1 MMQISLKK
9 SDKEPAPGRG
19 KKLRMG
25 DILVELSVI
34 TPDQLQVALKQ
45 TNPEQRRLGALLV
58 ALGFATEEDIDKAVS
73 VRLGIPYFKSFEG
86 MLDPEVSGLIPE
98 AMARKLLI
106 VPVLRTEDTLSIGM
120 VNPSDIDAIDEVA
133 RLSGLHVQP
142 IMTTLANLFDGIQ
155 QVYGHKTAVAPTSP
169 LKGPGEPPAAAQIG
183 DTVIDVVNGL
193 LQEGLARRAS
203 DIHVEAAGKLV
214 RVRFRV
220 DGMLHD
226 GATYAKSMEA
236 AIVARV
242 KIMSKLDITET
253 RLPQDGHI
261 RSTYGG
267 RDIDVRVSTLP
278 TVHGE
283 KIVMRLL
290 DSSKSLRKLAN
301 LGIDGPVLERFSEA
315 IRSPNGLI
323 LVTGPTGSG
332 KTTTLYAALTELNR
346 TDRNIVTLEDPVEY
360 VIDRINQMEAFSK
373 IGLSFATGLRAIL
386 RQDPNIIL
394 VGEIRDLETAEIALQ
409 ASITGHLVFSTL
421 HTNDSPSSV
430 HRLFNMSVEPF
441 MIAAALRG
449 VLAQRLLRRLCDR
462 CKKPQSITERQ
473 AKELGFS
480 IPSGGVYCEPQGC
493 ETCFQTGYAGRI
505 PIHEWMSITRGVREL
520 IVKKAPLDELR
531 AAVNSE
537 GLKTMSQAALEKA
550 ASGETSLDEVLRV
563 TREQADG

>member
-1 MMQISLKK
+1 MKK
-9 SDKEPAPGRG
+9 P
-19 KKLRMG
+19 RMG
-25 DILVELSVI
+25 DILVELGVI
-34 TPDQLQVALKQ
+34 TPAQLQIALKQ

-58 ALGFATEEDIDKAVS
+58 SLGFATEEDIDKAVS
-73 VRLGIPYFKSFEG
+73 TRLGIPYFTSFEG
-86 MLDPEVSGLIPE
+86 MIDPEVASLIPE
-98 AMARKLLI
+98 ALARKLLI
-106 VPVLRTEDTLSIGM
+106 VPVLRTEDSLSIGM
-120 VNPSDIDAIDEVA
+120 VNPSDTDAIDEVA

-155 QVYGHKTAVAPTSP
+155 QVYGHQKAAAPAAAPKPGAKAVAP
-169 LKGPGEPPAAAQIG
+169 QIG

-226 GATYAKSMEA
+226 GATHPKTMEA

-261 RSTYGG
+261 RFTYGG

-283 KIVMRLL
+283 KVVMRLL
-290 DSSKSLRKLAN
+290 DSSKSLRKLVD
-301 LGIDGPVLERFSEA
+301 LGIDKPVLERFAES
-315 IRSPNGLI
+315 IKSPNGLI

-346 TDRNIVTLEDPVEY
+346 PDRNIVTLEDPVEY

-373 IGLSFATGLRAIL
+373 IGLTFATGLRAIL
-386 RQDPNIIL
+386 RQDPNVIL

-421 HTNDSPSSV
+421 HTNDAVASI
-430 HRLFNMSVEPF
+430 HRLFNMNVEPF

-462 CKKPQSITERQ
+462 CKRPRPVGADE
-473 AKELGFS
+473 AAELGIIDPKAGS
-480 IPSGGVYCEPQGC
+480 YSEPVGC
-493 ETCFQTGYAGRI
+493 ETCFHTGYLGRI
-505 PIHEWMSITRGVREL
+505 PIHEWMSITRTVREL
-520 IVKKAPLDELR
+520 IVRKASLDELR
-531 AAVNSE
+531 AAANQE
-537 GLKTMSQAALEKA
+537 GLNSMRQAAIEKA
-550 ASGETSLDEVLRV
+550 SKGETSLDEVLRV
-563 TREQADG
+563 TREAAEG

>member
-1 MMQISLKK
+1 MSVDR
-9 SDKEPAPGRG
+9 SRG
-19 KKLRMG
+19 KQRMG
-25 DILVELSVI
+25 DILVERGVI
-34 TPDQLQVALKQ
+34 TPEQLSAALKQ
-45 TNPEQRRLGALLV
+45 PNLEQRRLGAVLV

-73 VRLGIPYFKSFEG
+73 TRLGIPYFTSFEG
-86 MLDPEVSGLIPE
+86 MLDRSVASLIPE
-98 AMARKLLI
+98 ALARKLLI
-106 VPVLRTEDTLSIGM
+106 VPVLRTEDTLSVGM
-120 VNPSDIDAIDEVA
+120 VNPSDTDAIDEVA

-155 QVYGHKTAVAPTSP
+155 QVYGHKTVAAPP
-169 LKGPGEPPAAAQIG
+169 PPVKGAKDKAFASQSG
-183 DTVIDVVNGL
+183 DTVIDLVNGL

-203 DIHVEAAGKLV
+203 DIHCEAAGKLV
-214 RVRFRV
+214 RVRYRI

-226 GATYAKSMEA
+226 GATYPKNMEA

-242 KIMSKLDITET
+242 KIMAKLDITET

-261 RSTYGG
+261 RFTYGG

-290 DSSKSLRKLAN
+290 DSSKSLRKLVD
-301 LGIDGPVLERFSEA
+301 LGIDRAILARFTES
-315 IRSPNGLI
+315 ISSPNGLI

-346 TDRNIVTLEDPVEY
+346 PDRNIVTLEDPVEY
-360 VIDRINQMEAFSK
+360 QIDRINQMEAFAK
-373 IGLSFATGLRAIL
+373 IGLTFATGLRAIL

-421 HTNDSPSSV
+421 HTNDAVASV
-430 HRLFNMSVEPF
+430 HRLFNMNVEPF

-449 VLAQRLLRRLCDR
+449 VLAQRLMRRLCDR
-462 CKKPQSITERQ
+462 CKKPRPLSEAE
-473 AKELGFS
+473 AKELDSAVPAGN
-480 IPSGGVYCEPQGC
+480 GYCEPNGC
-493 ETCFQTGYAGRI
+493 EACFQTGYFGRI
-505 PIHEWMSITRGVREL
+505 PIHEWMSVTREVREL
-520 IVKKAPLDELR
+520 IVRKASLDDLR
-531 AAVNSE
+531 AAVSLD
-537 GLKTMSQAALEKA
+537 GLKTMRQAAVEKA
-550 ASGETSLDEVLRV
+550 AQGETSLEEVLRL

>member
-1 MMQISLKK
+1 M
-9 SDKEPAPGRG
+9 EPASGRG

-25 DILVELSVI
+25 DILVDLGVI
-34 TPDQLQVALKQ
+34 TPEQLQAALKQ
-45 TNPEQRRLGALLV
+45 PNLEQRRLGAVLV

-73 VRLGIPYFKSFEG
+73 TRLGIPYFTSFEG
-86 MLDPEVSGLIPE
+86 MLDPEVAVLIPE
-98 AMARKLLI
+98 SMARKLLI
-106 VPVLRTEDTLSIGM
+106 VPVLRTEDTLSVGM
-120 VNPSDIDAIDEVA
+120 VNPSDTDAIDEVA

-142 IMTTLANLFDGIQ
+142 IMTTLSNLFDGIQ
-155 QVYGHKTAVAPTSP
+155 QVYGHKVAAAPAPTARDV
-169 LKGPGEPPAAAQIG
+169 KGKGAAAQPAIAQSG
-183 DTVIDVVNGL
+183 DTVIDLVNGL

-226 GATYAKSMEA
+226 GATHPKATEA
-236 AIVARV
+236 AIIARV
-242 KIMSKLDITET
+242 KIMAKLDITET

-261 RSTYGG
+261 RFTYGG

-278 TVHGE
+278 TIHGE

-290 DSSKSLRKLAN
+290 DSSKSLRKLVD
-301 LGIDGPVLERFSEA
+301 LGIAGPVLERFSAA
-315 IRSPNGLI
+315 IKSPNGLI

-346 TDRNIVTLEDPVEY
+346 PDRNIVTLEDPVEY
-360 VIDRINQMEAFSK
+360 QIDRINQMEAFAK
-373 IGLSFATGLRAIL
+373 IGLTFATGLRAIL

-421 HTNDSPSSV
+421 HTNDAVASV
-430 HRLFNMSVEPF
+430 HRLFNMNVEPF

-462 CKKPQSITERQ
+462 CKAPRPLTEAQ
-473 AKELGFS
+473 AKDLGLDA
-480 IPSGGVYCEPQGC
+480 PAGDGYCEPRGC
-493 ETCFQTGYAGRI
+493 EACFQTGYAGRI
-505 PIHEWMSITRGVREL
+505 PIHEWMSVTREVREL
-520 IVKKAPLDELR
+520 IVRKASLDELR
-531 AAVNSE
+531 AAVNLE
-537 GLKTMSQAALEKA
+537 GLKTMRQAAVEKA
-550 ASGETSLDEVLRV
+550 FRGETSLDEVLRV
-563 TREQADG
+563 TREQAEG

>member
-1 MMQISLKK
+1 M
-9 SDKEPAPGRG
+9 ETGNGRS

-25 DILVELSVI
+25 DILVELGVI
-34 TPDQLQVALKQ
+34 TPDQLQIALKQ

-73 VRLGIPYFKSFEG
+73 TRLGIPYFTSFEG
-86 MLDPEVSGLIPE
+86 MLDPEVSVLIPE
-98 AMARKLLI
+98 ALARKLLI
-106 VPVLRTEDTLSIGM
+106 VPVLRTEDTLSVGM
-120 VNPSDIDAIDEVA
+120 VNPSDTDAIDEVA

-155 QVYGHKTAVAPTSP
+155 QVYGQKTAAAPAP
-169 LKGPGEPPAAAQIG
+169 AKAGGKAAAAQVG
-183 DTVIDVVNGL
+183 DTVIDLVNGL

-226 GATYAKSMEA
+226 GATHPKSMEA

-242 KIMSKLDITET
+242 KIMAKLDITET

-261 RSTYGG
+261 RFTYGG

-290 DSSKSLRKLAN
+290 DSSKSLRKLVD
-301 LGIDGPVLERFSEA
+301 LGIDGSILDRFSEA

-346 TDRNIVTLEDPVEY
+346 PDRNIVTLEDPVEY
-360 VIDRINQMEAFSK
+360 MIDRINQMEAFAK
-373 IGLSFATGLRAIL
+373 IGLTFATGLRAIL

-421 HTNDSPSSV
+421 HTNDSVASV
-430 HRLFNMSVEPF
+430 HRLFNMNVEPF

-462 CKKPQSITERQ
+462 CKRKQPVSEQQ
-473 AKELGFS
+473 LKELGFT
-480 IPSGGVYCEPQGC
+480 PPAGAVYCEPQGC
-493 ETCFQTGYAGRI
+493 EACFQTGYAGRI
-505 PIHEWMSITRGVREL
+505 PIHEWMSVTRTVREL
-520 IVKKAPLDELR
+520 IVRKSSLDELR
-531 AAVNSE
+531 AAANLE
-537 GLKTMSQAALEKA
+537 GLKTMRQAAIEKA
-550 ASGETSLDEVLRV
+550 SRGETSLDEVLRV
-563 TREQADG
+563 TREAAEG

>member
-1 MMQISLKK
+1 MEPVK
-9 SDKEPAPGRG
+9 SRG

-25 DILVELSVI
+25 DILVELGVI
-34 TPDQLQVALKQ
+34 TPEQLEIALKQ

-58 ALGFATEEDIDKAVS
+58 SLGFATEEDIDKAVS
-73 VRLGIPYFKSFEG
+73 TRLGIPYFTSFEG
-86 MLDPEVSGLIPE
+86 MLDPAVASMIPE

-106 VPVLRTEDTLSIGM
+106 VPVLRTDDTLSVGM
-120 VNPSDIDAIDEVA
+120 VNPSDTDAIDEVA

-142 IMTTLANLFDGIQ
+142 IMTTLANLFDTIQ
-155 QVYGHKTAVAPTSP
+155 QIYGQNVAAPSS
-169 LKGPGEPPAAAQIG
+169 AAPKDGRPKPVVTQTG
-183 DTVIDVVNGL
+183 DTVSDLVNGL

-214 RVRFRV
+214 RVRYRV

-226 GATYAKSMEA
+226 GATYPKTMEA

-261 RSTYGG
+261 RFTYGG

-283 KIVMRLL
+283 KVVMRLL
-290 DSSKSLRKLAN
+290 DSSKSLRKLVD
-301 LGIDGPVLERFSEA
+301 LGIAGPVLERFAAA
-315 IRSPNGLI
+315 ITSPNGLI

-346 TDRNIVTLEDPVEY
+346 PDKNIVTLEDPVEY
-360 VIDRINQMEAFSK
+360 QIDRINQMEAFAK
-373 IGLSFATGLRAIL
+373 IGLNFATGLRAIL
-386 RQDPNIIL
+386 RQDPNVIL

-421 HTNDSPSSV
+421 HTNDSVASV
-430 HRLFNMSVEPF
+430 HRLFNMNVEPF

-462 CKKPQSITERQ
+462 CKKPRPLTDAQ
-473 AKELGFS
+473 AAELGNVV
-480 IPSGGVYCEPQGC
+480 PAGAGYCEPQGC
-493 ETCFQTGYAGRI
+493 ENCFQTGYAGRI
-505 PIHEWMSITRGVREL
+505 PIHEWMSISREVREL
-520 IVKKAPLDELR
+520 IVRKASLDELR
-531 AAVNSE
+531 TAVSLEGLVTMRQAAV
-537 GLKTMSQAALEKA
+537 EKA
-550 ASGETSLDEVLRV
+550 ATGETSLDEVLRV
-563 TREQADG
+563 TREQTEG

>member
-1 MMQISLKK
+1 MDSARGRAKK
-9 SDKEPAPGRG
+9 S
-19 KKLRMG
+19 RMG
-25 DILVELSVI
+25 DILVELGVI
-34 TPDQLQVALKQ
+34 TPEQLTVALKQ
-45 TNPEQRRLGALLV
+45 SNPEQRRLGALLV
-58 ALGFATEEDIDKAVS
+58 SLGFATEEDIDKAVS
-73 VRLGIPYFKSFEG
+73 TRLGIPYFTSFEG
-86 MLDPEVSGLIPE
+86 MLDPDVAGLIPE
-98 AMARKLLI
+98 ALARKLLI

-120 VNPSDIDAIDEVA
+120 VNPSDTDAIDEVS
-133 RLSGLHVQP
+133 RLSGLHVSP

-155 QVYGHKTAVAPTSP
+155 QIYGHKSATSSAGALRGPTD
-169 LKGPGEPPAAAQIG
+169 KAAAAQSG
-183 DTVIDVVNGL
+183 DTIIDIVNGL

-203 DIHVEAAGKLV
+203 DIHIEAAGKLV

-226 GATYAKSMEA
+226 GVTHAKTMEA

-242 KIMSKLDITET
+242 KIMAKLDITET

-261 RSTYGG
+261 RFTYGG
-267 RDIDVRVSTLP
+267 RDIDVRISTLP

-290 DSSKSLRKLAN
+290 DSSKSLRKLVE
-301 LGIDGPVLERFSEA
+301 LGIDRPVLERFSES

-346 TDRNIVTLEDPVEY
+346 PDRNIVTLEDPVEY

-373 IGLSFATGLRAIL
+373 IGLTFATGLRAIL
-386 RQDPNIIL
+386 RQDPNVIL

-421 HTNDSPSSV
+421 HTNDAVASV
-430 HRLFNMSVEPF
+430 HRLFNMNVEPF

-462 CKKPQSITERQ
+462 CKKPRSLSAAEVT
-473 AKELGFS
+473 ELGLENISKDGFR
-480 IPSGGVYCEPQGC
+480 EPHGC
-493 ETCFQTGYAGRI
+493 EACFHTGYQGRI
-505 PIHEWMSITRGVREL
+505 PIHEWMSVTRSVREL
-520 IVKKAPLDELR
+520 IVRRASLDELR
-531 AAVNSE
+531 AAANLE
-537 GLKTMSQAALEKA
+537 GLKSMRQAAVEKA
-550 ASGETSLDEVLRV
+550 VCGVTSIDEVLRV
-563 TREQADG
+563 TREQAEG

>member
-1 MMQISLKK
+1 MTQS
-9 SDKEPAPGRG
+9 AGRG
-19 KKLRMG
+19 KKMRMG
-25 DILVELSVI
+25 DILVELGVI
-34 TPDQLQVALKQ
+34 TPEQLQIALKQ
-45 TNPEQRRLGALLV
+45 SNPEQRRLGALLV

-73 VRLGIPYFKSFEG
+73 TRLAIPYFKSFEG
-86 MLDPEVSGLIPE
+86 MLDPEVAGLIPE
-98 AMARKLLI
+98 ALARKLLI
-106 VPVLRTEDTLSIGM
+106 VPVLRTEDTLSVGM
-120 VNPSDIDAIDEVA
+120 VNPSDTDAIDEVA

-142 IMTTLANLFDGIQ
+142 IMTTLGNLFDAIQ
-155 QVYGHKTAVAPTSP
+155 QTYGLKTVSP
-169 LKGPGEPPAAAQIG
+169 GGPPKDGSKDSAAAQVG
-183 DTVIDVVNGL
+183 DTVIDIVNGL

-203 DIHVEAAGKLV
+203 DIHIEAAGGLV

-226 GATYAKSMEA
+226 GATYPKSMEA

-242 KIMSKLDITET
+242 KIMAKLDITET

-261 RSTYGG
+261 RFTYGG

-283 KIVMRLL
+283 KTVMRLL
-290 DSSKSLRKLAN
+290 DSSKSLRKLTD
-301 LGIDGPVLERFSEA
+301 LGIDGAILSRFSDA

-346 TDRNIVTLEDPVEY
+346 PDRNIVTLEDPVEY
-360 VIDRINQMEAFSK
+360 MIDRINQMEAFPK
-373 IGLSFATGLRAIL
+373 IGLTFATGLRAIL

-421 HTNDSPSSV
+421 HTNDSVASV

-449 VLAQRLLRRLCDR
+449 VLAQRLLRRLCER
-462 CKKPQSITERQ
+462 CKKSRTISEGQV
-473 AKELGFS
+473 KELGLES
-480 IPSGGVYCEPQGC
+480 SADKATYYEPQGC
-493 ETCFQTGYAGRI
+493 EACFQTGYQGRI
-505 PIHEWMSITRGVREL
+505 PIHEWMSVTRPVREL
-520 IVKKAPLDELR
+520 IVRKAALDELR
-531 AAVNSE
+531 TAVNLE
-537 GLKTMSQAALEKA
+537 GLKTMRQAAIEKA
-550 ASGETSLDEVLRV
+550 ARGETSLDEVLRV
-563 TREQADG
+563 TREQVDG

>member
-1 MMQISLKK
+1 
-9 SDKEPAPGRG
+9 
-19 KKLRMG
+19 MG
-25 DILVELSVI
+25 DILVELGVI
-34 TPDQLQVALKQ
+34 TSEQLQAALKQ
-45 TNPEQRRLGALLV
+45 PNLEQRRLGAVLV
-58 ALGFATEEDIDKAVS
+58 ALGYATEEDIDTAVS
-73 VRLGIPYFKSFEG
+73 TRLGIPYFTSFEG
-86 MLDPEVSGLIPE
+86 MLDPEVSLLIPE

-106 VPVLRTEDTLSIGM
+106 VPVLRTEDTLSVGM
-120 VNPSDIDAIDEVA
+120 VNPSDTDAIDEVA

-155 QVYGHKTAVAPTSP
+155 QVYGHK
-169 LKGPGEPPAAAQIG
+169 KAAAPELTVRDAKGKTAAAAPSAAAPAG
-183 DTVIDVVNGL
+183 DTVIDLVNGL

-214 RVRFRV
+214 RLRFRV

-226 GATYAKSMEA
+226 GAVHPKAMEA

-242 KIMSKLDITET
+242 KIMAKLDITET

-261 RSTYGG
+261 RFTYGG

-278 TVHGE
+278 TIHGE

-290 DSSKSLRKLAN
+290 DSNKSLRKLVD
-301 LGIDGPVLERFSEA
+301 LGIAGPVLERFSAA
-315 IRSPNGLI
+315 IKSPNGLI

-346 TDRNIVTLEDPVEY
+346 PDRNIVTLEDPVEY
-360 VIDRINQMEAFSK
+360 QIDRINQMEAFAK

-421 HTNDSPSSV
+421 HTNDAVASV
-430 HRLFNMSVEPF
+430 HRLFNMNVEPF

-462 CKKPQSITERQ
+462 CKVPQPLSEAQ
-473 AKELGFS
+473 AKALGIDS
-480 IPSGGVYCEPQGC
+480 PAGAGYREPRGC
-493 ETCFQTGYAGRI
+493 EACFQTGYVGRI
-505 PIHEWMSITRGVREL
+505 PIHEWMSVTREVREL
-520 IVKKAPLDELR
+520 IVRKASLDELR
-531 AAVNSE
+531 AAVNLE
-537 GLKTMSQAALEKA
+537 GLKTMRQAAVEKA
-550 ASGETSLDEVLRV
+550 VRGETSLDEVLRV
-563 TREQADG
+563 TREQAEG

>member
-1 MMQISLKK
+1 M
-9 SDKEPAPGRG
+9 EPAAGRG

-25 DILVELSVI
+25 DILVELGVI
-34 TPDQLQVALKQ
+34 TPEQLQIALKQ

-73 VRLGIPYFKSFEG
+73 TRLGIPYFTSFEG
-86 MLDPEVSGLIPE
+86 MLDPEVAALIPE
-98 AMARKLLI
+98 AMARKLLV
-106 VPVLRTEDTLSIGM
+106 VPVLRTEDTLSVGM
-120 VNPSDIDAIDEVA
+120 VNPSDTDAIDEVA

-155 QVYGHKTAVAPTSP
+155 QVYGHKKAEAPALTIREIRDVKGKSAAAVAAVDQT
-169 LKGPGEPPAAAQIG
+169 G
-183 DTVIDVVNGL
+183 DAVIDLVNAL

-203 DIHVEAAGKLV
+203 DIHIESAGKMV
-214 RVRFRV
+214 RVRYRV

-226 GATYAKSMEA
+226 GATYPKPMEA
-236 AIVARV
+236 AIIARV

-261 RSTYGG
+261 RFTYGG

-278 TVHGE
+278 TIHGE

-290 DSSKSLRKLAN
+290 DSSKSLRKLTE
-301 LGIDGPVLERFSEA
+301 LGIEGAVLERFAEA

-346 TDRNIVTLEDPVEY
+346 PDRNIVTLEDPVEY
-360 VIDRINQMEAFSK
+360 MIDRINQMEAFSK
-373 IGLSFATGLRAIL
+373 IGLTFATGLRAIL

-421 HTNDSPSSV
+421 HTNDAVASV
-430 HRLFNMSVEPF
+430 HRLFNMNVEPF

-449 VLAQRLLRRLCDR
+449 VLAQRLLRRLCGR
-462 CKKPQSITERQ
+462 CKKPQPVTALQ
-473 AKELGFS
+473 ANELGFA
-480 IPSGGVYCEPQGC
+480 IPPGDGYCEPRGC
-493 ETCFQTGYAGRI
+493 DTCFQTGYAGRI
-505 PIHEWMSITRGVREL
+505 PIHEWMSVTRAVREL
-520 IVKKAPLDELR
+520 IVHKASLDELR
-531 AAVNSE
+531 AAVNQE
-537 GLKTMSQAALEKA
+537 GLKTMRQSAIEKA
-550 ASGETSLDEVLRV
+550 FNGETSLDEVLRV
-563 TREQADG
+563 TREQVEG

>member
-1 MMQISLKK
+1 MPQSQ
-9 SDKEPAPGRG
+9 GRG
-19 KKLRMG
+19 RKPRMG
-25 DILVELSVI
+25 DILVELGVI
-34 TPDQLQVALKQ
+34 TDAQLQVALKQ
-45 TNPEQRRLGALLV
+45 PNLEQRRLGAVLV
-58 ALGFATEEDIDKAVS
+58 ALGFAKEEDIDKAVS
-73 VRLGIPYFKSFEG
+73 QRLGIPYFTSFEG
-86 MLDPEVSGLIPE
+86 MLEPEVATLIPE
-98 AMARKLLI
+98 ALARKLLI
-106 VPVLRTEDTLSIGM
+106 VPVMRTEDTLSVGM
-120 VNPSDIDAIDEVA
+120 VNPSDTDAIDEAA
-133 RLSGLHVQP
+133 RLSGLHVSP

-155 QVYGHKTAVAPTSP
+155 QVYGHKKAKAPAAP
-169 LKGPGEPPAAAQIG
+169 LLGPADKAAAAQTG
-183 DTVIDVVNGL
+183 DTVIDLVNGL

-214 RVRFRV
+214 RVRFRI

-226 GATYAKSMEA
+226 GATHPKAMEA

-261 RSTYGG
+261 RFTYGG

-290 DSSKSLRKLAN
+290 DSSKSLRKLTE
-301 LGIDGPVLERFSEA
+301 LGIDGPVLDRFGAA
-315 IRSPNGLI
+315 IASPNGLI

-346 TDRNIVTLEDPVEY
+346 PDRNIVTLEDPVEY
-360 VIDRINQMEAFSK
+360 QIDRINQMEAFAK
-373 IGLSFATGLRAIL
+373 IGLNFATGLRAIL

-421 HTNDSPSSV
+421 HTNDSVASV
-430 HRLFNMSVEPF
+430 HRLFNMNVEPF

-462 CKKPQSITERQ
+462 CKVARPLTEKAAR
-473 AKELGFS
+473 ELGFEV
-480 IPSGGVYCEPQGC
+480 PAGEGYREPRGC
-493 ETCFQTGYAGRI
+493 ESCFHTGYQGRI
-505 PIHEWMSITRGVREL
+505 PIHEWMSVSREVREL
-520 IVKKAPLDELR
+520 IVRKASLDDLR
-531 AAVNSE
+531 AAADLE
-537 GLKTMSQAALEKA
+537 GLKSMRQAAVEKA
-550 ASGETSLDEVLRV
+550 SLGETSLDEVLRV
-563 TREQADG
+563 TREQAEG

>member
-1 MMQISLKK
+1 M
-9 SDKEPAPGRG
+9 EPGTGRN

-25 DILVELSVI
+25 DILVELGVI
-34 TPDQLQVALKQ
+34 TADQLQIALKQ

-73 VRLGIPYFKSFEG
+73 TRLGIPYFATFEG
-86 MLDPEVSGLIPE
+86 MLDPEVAGLIPE
-98 AMARKLLI
+98 ALARKLLI

-120 VNPSDIDAIDEVA
+120 VNPSDTDAIDEVA

-155 QVYGHKTAVAPTSP
+155 QAYGHKMLSAPVPSSGPAVGA
-169 LKGPGEPPAAAQIG
+169 KGKPSAVQTG
-183 DTVIDVVNGL
+183 DTVIDLVNGL

-203 DIHVEAAGKLV
+203 DIHVEAGVKLV
-214 RVRFRV
+214 RVRYRI

-226 GATYAKSMEA
+226 GATYPKATEA

-242 KIMSKLDITET
+242 KIMAKLDITET

-261 RSTYGG
+261 RFTYGG

-290 DSSKSLRKLAN
+290 DSSKSLRKLVD
-301 LGIDGPVLERFSEA
+301 LGIDSSILARFSES
-315 IRSPNGLI
+315 ITNPNGLI

-346 TDRNIVTLEDPVEY
+346 PDRNIVTLEDPVEY
-360 VIDRINQMEAFSK
+360 QIDRINQMEAFAK
-373 IGLSFATGLRAIL
+373 IGLNFATGLRAIL

-421 HTNDSPSSV
+421 HTNDAVASV
-430 HRLFNMSVEPF
+430 HRLFNMNVEPF

-462 CKKPQSITERQ
+462 CKKPHPVTEAQ
-473 AKELGFS
+473 AKEIGFE
-480 IPSGGVYCEPQGC
+480 IPAGAGYCEPRGC
-493 ETCFQTGYAGRI
+493 DACFQTGYSGRI
-505 PIHEWMSITRGVREL
+505 PIHEWMSVTRTVREL
-520 IVKKAPLDELR
+520 IVRKASLDELR
-531 AAVNSE
+531 TAANLE
-537 GLKTMSQAALEKA
+537 GLKTMRQAALEKA
-550 ASGETSLDEVLRV
+550 NLGETSLDEVLRL
-563 TREQADG
+563 TREQAEG

>member
-1 MMQISLKK
+1 MDLSVPRSKK
-9 SDKEPAPGRG
+9 P
-19 KKLRMG
+19 RMG
-25 DILVELSVI
+25 DILVELGVI
-34 TPDQLQVALKQ
+34 TPDQLKIALKQ
-45 TNPEQRRLGALLV
+45 SNAEQRRLGALLV
-58 ALGFATEEDIDKAVS
+58 SLGFATEEDIDKAVS
-73 VRLGIPYFKSFEG
+73 TRLGIPYFTSFEG
-86 MLDPEVSGLIPE
+86 MLDPQVAGLIPE
-98 AMARKLLI
+98 ALARKLLV
-106 VPVLRTEDTLSIGM
+106 VPVLRTEDTLSVGM
-120 VNPSDIDAIDEVA
+120 VNPSDTDAIDEVA
-133 RLSGLHVQP
+133 RISGLHVQP

-155 QVYGHKTAVAPTSP
+155 QLYGHKAPASSAAP
-169 LKGPGEPPAAAQIG
+169 AAGAKDKAAAAQVG

-203 DIHVEAAGKLV
+203 DIHIEAAGKIV

-226 GATYAKSMEA
+226 GSTFVKTLEA

-242 KIMSKLDITET
+242 KIMAKLDITET

-261 RSTYGG
+261 RFTYGG
-267 RDIDVRVSTLP
+267 RDIDVRISTLP

-290 DSSKSLRKLAN
+290 DSSKSLRKLPD
-301 LGIDGPVLERFSEA
+301 LGIEKPVLERFAEA
-315 IRSPNGLI
+315 IRNPNGLI

-346 TDRNIVTLEDPVEY
+346 PDRNIVTLEDPVEY

-373 IGLSFATGLRAIL
+373 IGLTFATGLRAIL

-421 HTNDSPSSV
+421 HTNDAVASV
-430 HRLFNMSVEPF
+430 HRLFNMNVEPF

-462 CKKPQSITERQ
+462 CKKPHQISERQ
-473 AKELGFS
+473 AKELGIAAS
-480 IPSGGVYCEPQGC
+480 AKTSYCEAQGC
-493 ETCFQTGYAGRI
+493 EFCFQTGYQGRI
-505 PIHEWMSITRGVREL
+505 PIHEWMSVTRSVREL
-520 IVKKAPLDELR
+520 IVRKASLDELR
-531 AAVNSE
+531 AAASQE
-537 GLKTMSQAALEKA
+537 GLKTMRQAAVEKA
-550 ASGETSLDEVLRV
+550 SNGETSLDEVLRV

>member
-1 MMQISLKK
+1 M
-9 SDKEPAPGRG
+9 ERG
-19 KKLRMG
+19 HGHKKKLRMG
-25 DILVELSVI
+25 DILVELGVI
-34 TPDQLQVALKQ
+34 TPDQLQTALRQ
-45 TNPEQRRLGALLV
+45 PNLEQRRLGAVLV
-58 ALGFATEEDIDKAVS
+58 ALGFAREEDIDKAVS
-73 VRLGIPYFKSFEG
+73 QRLGIPYFTTFEG
-86 MLDPEVSGLIPE
+86 MLDPEVASLVPE

-106 VPVLRTEDTLSIGM
+106 VPVMRTEDVLSIGM
-120 VNPSDIDAIDEVA
+120 VNPSDTDSIDEVA

-155 QVYGHKTAVAPTSP
+155 QVYGHKKTAAPSVP
-169 LKGPGEPPAAAQIG
+169 MLGPKDKAAPAQTG
-183 DTVIDVVNGL
+183 DTVIDLVNGL

-203 DIHVEAAGKLV
+203 DIHVEAAGKMV
-214 RVRFRV
+214 RVRFRI

-226 GATYAKSMEA
+226 GAIHPKTMEA

-242 KIMSKLDITET
+242 KIMAKLDITET

-261 RSTYGG
+261 RFTYGG

-290 DSSKSLRKLAN
+290 DSSKSLRKLTE
-301 LGIDGPVLERFSEA
+301 LGIDAPVLERFSAA
-315 IRSPNGLI
+315 IKSPNGLI

-346 TDRNIVTLEDPVEY
+346 PDRNIVTLEDPVEY
-360 VIDRINQMEAFSK
+360 QIDRINQMEAFAK
-373 IGLSFATGLRAIL
+373 IGLNFATGLRAIL

-421 HTNDSPSSV
+421 HTNDAVASV
-430 HRLFNMSVEPF
+430 HRLFNMNVEPF

-462 CKKPQSITERQ
+462 CKVPRPLSEKQ
-473 AKELGFS
+473 ARELG
-480 IPSGGVYCEPQGC
+480 IDAPPGDGYREPKGC
-493 ETCFQTGYAGRI
+493 ESCFHTGYQGRI
-505 PIHEWMSITRGVREL
+505 PIHEWMSVSREVREL
-520 IVKKAPLDELR
+520 IVRKASLDDLR
-531 AAVNSE
+531 AAANLE
-537 GLKTMSQAALEKA
+537 GLKSMRQAAVEKA
-550 ASGETSLDEVLRV
+550 SHGETSLDEVLRV
-563 TREQADG
+563 TREQAEG